1 MSESAAPVGAFN
13 TSQAVPQQATPVA
26 PQAEPKVE
34 VPKQDDKFA
43 SKFAALTRK
52 EKEVKAREKAA
63 EEKAAE
69 YTRKYTEYEER
80 SKSEKSLLTEMSE
93 NPLKFMKKHNITFE
107 QLAEMQLNDENPTTD
122 MKLKRMEESVSGSL
136 KAEIEALKKQLADKD
151 KSVEEK
157 QANERAEAAKAAQQD
172 YVNELT
178 EFVNKNEEKY
188 ELIKNRDA
196 VQLIYDT
203 VEAYYNETG
212 QILDMEK
219 ATDAV
224 EAHLEDEVKQTL
236 ELKKFKGVMP
246 NQAKPGMK
254 QTAPTLSN
262 TLAAEVPVQGDKL
275 LSREDSLKRA
285 AAMLRFS

>member
-1 MSESAAPVGAFN
+1 MSDSAVPSGPFSTTTAPAAE
-13 TSQAVPQQATPVA
+13 AVPQQNSQPDVA
-26 PQAEPKVE
+26 

-52 EKEVKAREKAA
+52 EKEVKMREKAA
-63 EEKAAE
+63 ADKEAE
-69 YTRKYTEYEER
+69 ALRKYSEYEEK
-80 SKSEKSLLTEMSE
+80 SKSEKALLAEMNE

-107 QLAEMQLNDENPTTD
+107 QLAEMQLNDENPTAD
-122 MKLKRMEESVSGSL
+122 MKIKRLEETVTSRLES
-136 KAEIEALKKQLADKD
+136 KIAELEKRLADKD
-151 KSVEEK
+151 KSAEERTAQEK
-157 QANERAEAAKAAQQD
+157 AEAAKAAQQD

-212 QILDMEK
+212 QILDMDK
-219 ATDAV
+219 AADAV

-236 ELKKFKGVMP
+236 ELKKFKGVVP
-246 NQAKPGMK
+246 NQAKPVPKG
-254 QTAPTLSN
+254 TAPTLSN

-275 LSREDSLKRA
+275 LSREESLKRA